1 MENQTENKKKE
12 ADKVFYKAVEDVKKI
27 GKLKA
32 FILLAMSEEED
43 EDGNLK
49 GMHAA
54 FGKPSDLGQIYNS
67 VDNRIKKAAA
77 ASCIADIIEIL
88 HKSTDEE
95 KTKEG

>member
-12 ADKVFYKAVEDVKKI
+12 ADEVFYKAVEDVKKI

-32 FILLAMSEEED
+32 FILLAMSEEEE
-43 EDGNLK
+43 EDGDLK

-67 VDNRIKKAAA
+67 VDNRIKKAALVDTV
-77 ASCIADIIEIL
+77 ADIFKTL
-88 HKSTDEE
+88 KTGDKEE
-95 KTKEG
+95 AKEG